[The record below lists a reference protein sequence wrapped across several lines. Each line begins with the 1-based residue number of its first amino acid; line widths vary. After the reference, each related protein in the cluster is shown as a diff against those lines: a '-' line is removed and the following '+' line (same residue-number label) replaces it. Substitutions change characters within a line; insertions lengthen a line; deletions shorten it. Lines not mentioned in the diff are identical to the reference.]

1 MIPWIFKVSKSNLEI
16 YPSKR
21 ITGYLKI
28 YWKGHLKMKRDWIS
42 ELWEVSFLAFE
53 KHTFQNNVNY
63 TAIVLVHKDERE
75 FIESKEG

>member
-1 MIPWIFKVSKSNLEI
+1 
-16 YPSKR
+16 
-21 ITGYLKI
+21 
-28 YWKGHLKMKRDWIS
+28 MKRDWIS